1 MSFWNYLQ
9 PKVDVQLN
17 IPQET
22 IILID
27 NQLVSVSVVQI

>member
-17 IPQET
+17 IPQEKPRD
-22 IILID
+22 ID
-27 NQLVSVSVVQI
+27 SEID